1 MLPHLSSK
9 DYQRSIKKEFPYG
22 HCVRIQSPTRR
33 LADWLKKQIPSTSKI
48 SGLEIRNRKELLDIA
63 KILKLNNHEI
73 MVSFDVKSLFTNI
86 NRTLALKEIRE
97 YFEVKRQDCEN
108 KGLEI
113 NEMIEGF
120 RLCLDNIYFRY
131 GNKFYKQKDGTAMG
145 CPTSMII
152 ADIVMASVDKKAI
165 LIEGIRIWGRYIDD
179 VFAVIRKENLNEIM
193 GDKNDLRVLS
203 HGEIGIDG
211 ILGLPGFRALKLH
224 LSYDGSIRS
233 DYERKEDP
241 TKSAFLSSLQTIE
254 MSPQPPR
261 IPLNEIHTGHD
272 IFRAFSHCFCN
283 DIKDMGNGSTI
294 TAPKLRMLT
303 SKPVYRRQ
311 YPIPNKLV
319 SKVKALVDELE
330 EVGIVEGST
339 SLWNSPLFPVAKT
352 DGSVRITMDLRMI
365 NEATEFFP
373 FPIPRVEDNLRA
385 FAGAKVFSTL
395 DLTSGFFQIHIPESD
410 RDYFTFSLPWGRYR
424 FTRLPQGAKN
434 SAQVFQWAMNLV
446 LGDLLFK
453 CVRLYIDDVIVY
465 SDSHEQHVADL
476 VDGLLP
482 GMYGG
487 MSNIP
492 VPAPILIN
500 SQAAENW
507 RFFKSQWDNYQVAT
521 ELNKK
526 DNNVIRATFLSFIG
540 KDCFNVFL
548 NLDLK
553 EDEKNSLPKI
563 IEALD
568 NHFTPQKNVIYER
581 YIFNTSNQEE
591 NEGIDSYTNRL
602 RGLASSCEYD
612 ILTEELI
619 RDRIVLGIKDN
630 RVRKKLLMEP
640 KLNLSLAID
649 ICRTAEVTEQQITK
663 LTGQESED
671 VKWNR
676 KYERKKEATK
686 ATNETFE
693 DIINCHYCGSKHRKA
708 SCPAYGKICTWCNRK
723 NHFSKVCRLRI
734 QKPKQMNVRAIQEQ
748 DESSDEAVL
757 QLRRHYAA
765 GNIKKHKWMV
775 KLLFETANQT
785 VPLECQLDSGSTCN
799 IMSLDEYRW
808 VMQERSNNLDISN
821 ARLENFG
828 GVILKPVGQKYLDC
842 YFKEKKYNLL
852 CQIVNIN
859 QKPLLSAKTIEDLNL
874 VTKHDAV
881 YHLANSSCSRAE
893 SIINKYEDVF
903 KGLGMLP
910 KEYHIEI
917 EKEATPVQQHPRRIP
932 IGLKAE
938 FKRKLDDLEGRG
950 IIERV
955 QKSSSWIS
963 NLVLV
968 KKQNKL
974 RVCLDP
980 RDLNKVIKRP
990 HFRIPIIDEI
1000 LPSLNNAKIFT
1011 VIDAK
1016 DGFWQVKLDSQSSD
1030 LTTFW
1035 TPFGRYKWLR
1045 MPFGISAAPEEFQ
1058 RRLHEVIEGL
1068 EGVEVIADDILVF
1081 GKGNTTEDAIRD
1093 HNIKLEKL
1101 LMRAR
1106 ERNLKFN
1113 KDKIRLCSNHVNY
1126 MGHILSDEGLRPDP
1140 GKVEAIKAMSRP
1152 QNVREIQQYLGCIN
1166 YLTKFLPRISE
1177 VVQPLRVLTQKCKS
1191 WSWSEPQ
1198 EQAFMLS
1205 KELVTQAP
1213 VLKYFDPSLPVTIQ
1227 SDASDKGLGAVL
1239 LQGEQPVAYAS
1250 KALTNTETRYAQIE
1264 KECLSI
1270 VFACEHFYQY
1280 IAGGTK

>member
-1 MLPHLSSK
+1 
-9 DYQRSIKKEFPYG
+9 
-22 HCVRIQSPTRR
+22 
-33 LADWLKKQIPSTSKI
+33 
-48 SGLEIRNRKELLDIA
+48 
-63 KILKLNNHEI
+63 
-73 MVSFDVKSLFTNI
+73 
-86 NRTLALKEIRE
+86 
-97 YFEVKRQDCEN
+97 
-108 KGLEI
+108 
-113 NEMIEGF
+113 
-120 RLCLDNIYFRY
+120 
-131 GNKFYKQKDGTAMG
+131 
-145 CPTSMII
+145 
-152 ADIVMASVDKKAI
+152 
-165 LIEGIRIWGRYIDD
+165 
-179 VFAVIRKENLNEIM
+179 
-193 GDKNDLRVLS
+193 
-203 HGEIGIDG
+203 
-211 ILGLPGFRALKLH
+211 
-224 LSYDGSIRS
+224 
-233 DYERKEDP
+233 
-241 TKSAFLSSLQTIE
+241 
-254 MSPQPPR
+254 
-261 IPLNEIHTGHD
+261 
-272 IFRAFSHCFCN
+272 
-283 DIKDMGNGSTI
+283 
-294 TAPKLRMLT
+294 
-303 SKPVYRRQ
+303 
-311 YPIPNKLV
+311 
-319 SKVKALVDELE
+319 
-330 EVGIVEGST
+330 
-339 SLWNSPLFPVAKT
+339 
-352 DGSVRITMDLRMI
+352 
-365 NEATEFFP
+365 
-373 FPIPRVEDNLRA
+373 
-385 FAGAKVFSTL
+385 
-395 DLTSGFFQIHIPESD
+395 
-410 RDYFTFSLPWGRYR
+410 
-424 FTRLPQGAKN
+424 
-434 SAQVFQWAMNLV
+434 
-446 LGDLLFK
+446 
-453 CVRLYIDDVIVY
+453 
-465 SDSHEQHVADL
+465 
-476 VDGLLP
+476 
-482 GMYGG
+482 

-500 SQAAENW
+500 SQAAEIW
-507 RFFKSQWDNYQVAT
+507 RFLKANET
-521 ELNKK
+521 I
-526 DNNVIRATFLSFIG
+526 IRATFLSLIG
-540 KDCFNVFL
+540 KDCFN
-548 NLDLK
+548 
-553 EDEKNSLPKI
+553 I
-563 IEALD
+563 IEALN
-568 NHFTPQKNVIYER
+568 NHFTPQKNVIYEQ
-581 YIFNTSNQEE
+581 YIFNTLNQEE

-619 RDRIVLGIKDN
+619 RDRIVLGMKDN

-640 KLNLSLAID
+640 KLNLSSAID

-671 VKWNR
+671 VMKR
-676 KYERKKEATK
+676 PKLQMKHLKT
-686 ATNETFE
+686 
-693 DIINCHYCGSKHRKA
+693 INCRYCGSKHRKA
-708 SCPAYGKICTWCNRK
+708 SCPAY
-723 NHFSKVCRLRI
+723 
-734 QKPKQMNVRAIQEQ
+734 
-748 DESSDEAVL
+748 
-757 QLRRHYAA
+757 
-765 GNIKKHKWMV
+765 
-775 KLLFETANQT
+775 ANQT

-799 IMSLDEYRW
+799 IMSLDDYRW

-828 GVILKPVGQKYLDC
+828 GVILKP
-842 YFKEKKYNLL
+842 
-852 CQIVNIN
+852 IVDIN

-938 FKRKLDDLEGRG
+938 FKRNLDDLEGRG

-963 NLVLV
+963 YLVLV

-980 RDLNKVIKRP
+980 RDPNKVIKRP
-990 HFRIPIIDEI
+990 HFQIPTIDEI

-1016 DGFWQVKLDSQSSD
+1016 DGFWQVKLDTQSSD

-1081 GKGNTTEDAIRD
+1081 GKGNTTEDAIRYY
-1093 HNIKLEKL
+1093 NIKLEQL

-1106 ERNLKFN
+1106 ERNLNLTKTKF
-1113 KDKIRLCSNHVNY
+1113 DCVQI
-1126 MGHILSDEGLRPDP
+1126 IPDP

-1166 YLTKFLPRISE
+1166 YLTKFLPRLSE
-1177 VVQPLRVLTQKCKS
+1177 VVQPLRVLTQKCMS

-1198 EQAFMLS
+1198 EQAFILS

-1239 LQGEQPVAYAS
+1239 LQEEQPVAYAS
-1250 KALTNTETRYAQIE
+1250 KALTNTKTRYAQIE

-1280 IAGGTK
+1280 IAGGTKVHIETDHKPLENIFKMYIHQVPKRLQRMLLRLQRYNLEVKYKPGKQMYISDCLSRKYLMKTGDRNELNLEVYLNDDKSIYQEIENIKLIEFVNISTATAEQIGQQNCKDQTMQVLVNLIRKGWPKSKYKVPREAMEYWKFRDELTEQDGIIYKGQKVIIPKTLRSELLNRVHASHHGVAASLAKARQAIFWPGMNQSIKETVEKCKACLAYQPNQTKKPLCAMKLPFYHGIKSEWIFSL

>member
-1 MLPHLSSK
+1 
-9 DYQRSIKKEFPYG
+9 
-22 HCVRIQSPTRR
+22 
-33 LADWLKKQIPSTSKI
+33 
-48 SGLEIRNRKELLDIA
+48 
-63 KILKLNNHEI
+63 
-73 MVSFDVKSLFTNI
+73 
-86 NRTLALKEIRE
+86 
-97 YFEVKRQDCEN
+97 
-108 KGLEI
+108 
-113 NEMIEGF
+113 
-120 RLCLDNIYFRY
+120 
-131 GNKFYKQKDGTAMG
+131 
-145 CPTSMII
+145 
-152 ADIVMASVDKKAI
+152 
-165 LIEGIRIWGRYIDD
+165 
-179 VFAVIRKENLNEIM
+179 
-193 GDKNDLRVLS
+193 
-203 HGEIGIDG
+203 
-211 ILGLPGFRALKLH
+211 
-224 LSYDGSIRS
+224 
-233 DYERKEDP
+233 
-241 TKSAFLSSLQTIE
+241 
-254 MSPQPPR
+254 
-261 IPLNEIHTGHD
+261 
-272 IFRAFSHCFCN
+272 
-283 DIKDMGNGSTI
+283 
-294 TAPKLRMLT
+294 
-303 SKPVYRRQ
+303 
-311 YPIPNKLV
+311 
-319 SKVKALVDELE
+319 
-330 EVGIVEGST
+330 
-339 SLWNSPLFPVAKT
+339 
-352 DGSVRITMDLRMI
+352 
-365 NEATEFFP
+365 
-373 FPIPRVEDNLRA
+373 
-385 FAGAKVFSTL
+385 
-395 DLTSGFFQIHIPESD
+395 
-410 RDYFTFSLPWGRYR
+410 
-424 FTRLPQGAKN
+424 
-434 SAQVFQWAMNLV
+434 
-446 LGDLLFK
+446 
-453 CVRLYIDDVIVY
+453 
-465 SDSHEQHVADL
+465 
-476 VDGLLP
+476 
-482 GMYGG
+482 

-507 RFFKSQWDNYQVAT
+507 SFLKSKWDNYQVAT

-526 DNNVIRATFLSFIG
+526 DNNVIRATFLSLIG
-540 KDCFNVFL
+540 KVCFNVFL

-563 IEALD
+563 IEALN
-568 NHFTPQKNVIYER
+568 NHFTPQNNVIYER

-619 RDRIVLGIKDN
+619 RDRIVSGIKDN
-630 RVRKKLLMEP
+630 R
-640 KLNLSLAID
+640 
-649 ICRTAEVTEQQITK
+649 
-663 LTGQESED
+663 TGQESED

-676 KYERKKEATK
+676 KYERKQGSDRKTK
-686 ATNETFE
+686 ETFE
-693 DIINCHYCGSKHRKA
+693 DIINCRYCGSKHRKA
-708 SCPAYGKICTWCNRK
+708 SCPAY
-723 NHFSKVCRLRI
+723 V
-734 QKPKQMNVRAIQEQ
+734 
-748 DESSDEAVL
+748 
-757 QLRRHYAA
+757 
-765 GNIKKHKWMV
+765 
-775 KLLFETANQT
+775 NQT
-785 VPLECQLDSGSTCN
+785 VPLEFQLDSGSTCN
-799 IMSLDEYRW
+799 IMSLDDYRW

-852 CQIVNIN
+852 FLIVNIN

-893 SIINKYEDVF
+893 STINKYEDVF
-903 KGLGMLP
+903 KGLGMLS

-950 IIERV
+950 IIERL

-980 RDLNKVIKRP
+980 RDLNKVIKIP
-990 HFRIPIIDEI
+990 HFQIPTIDEI
-1000 LPSLNNAKIFT
+1000 LPSLNNAKKFT
-1011 VIDAK
+1011 VIK
-1016 DGFWQVKLDSQSSD
+1016 MVFGNSD

-1035 TPFGRYKWLR
+1035 TPLGRYKCLR

-1093 HNIKLEKL
+1093 HNIKLEQL

-1166 YLTKFLPRISE
+1166 YLTKFLPRLSE
-1177 VVQPLRVLTQKCKS
+1177 VVQPLRVLTQKCMS

-1198 EQAFMLS
+1198 EQAFILS

-1213 VLKYFDPSLPVTIQ
+1213 VLTYFDPSLPVTIQ

-1239 LQGEQPVAYAS
+1239 LQEEQPVAYAS

-1270 VFACEHFYQY
+1270 VFACKHFYQY
-1280 IAGGTK
+1280 IAGGTKVHIETDHKPLENIFKMYIHQVPKRLQRMLLRLQRYNLEVKYKPGKQMYISDCLSRKYIMKTGERNELNFEVYLNDDKSIYQEIENIKLIEFVNISTATAEQIRQQNCKNQTMQVLVNLIRKGWPESKYKVPREAMEYWKFRDELTEQDGIIYKGQKVIIPKTLRSELINRVHASHHGVAASLAKARQAIFWPGMNQSIKETVEKCKACLAYQPNQTKEPLMCHETPILPWNKIGMDIFSVETTQYIITLLGTRYTRTYYFRIHNRMLRHGIPETLITDNGPQFISHEFQKFLKTWKVVQITSSPYHSQSNGKAESAVKSAKMLVKKAKHEQEDLWLAILEWRNTPLKDLGFSPNQALISRRTQTLIPIHKNLLKPEVQLNV

>member
-1 MLPHLSSK
+1 
-9 DYQRSIKKEFPYG
+9 
-22 HCVRIQSPTRR
+22 
-33 LADWLKKQIPSTSKI
+33 
-48 SGLEIRNRKELLDIA
+48 
-63 KILKLNNHEI
+63 
-73 MVSFDVKSLFTNI
+73 
-86 NRTLALKEIRE
+86 
-97 YFEVKRQDCEN
+97 
-108 KGLEI
+108 
-113 NEMIEGF
+113 
-120 RLCLDNIYFRY
+120 
-131 GNKFYKQKDGTAMG
+131 
-145 CPTSMII
+145 
-152 ADIVMASVDKKAI
+152 
-165 LIEGIRIWGRYIDD
+165 
-179 VFAVIRKENLNEIM
+179 
-193 GDKNDLRVLS
+193 
-203 HGEIGIDG
+203 
-211 ILGLPGFRALKLH
+211 
-224 LSYDGSIRS
+224 
-233 DYERKEDP
+233 
-241 TKSAFLSSLQTIE
+241 
-254 MSPQPPR
+254 
-261 IPLNEIHTGHD
+261 
-272 IFRAFSHCFCN
+272 
-283 DIKDMGNGSTI
+283 
-294 TAPKLRMLT
+294 
-303 SKPVYRRQ
+303 
-311 YPIPNKLV
+311 
-319 SKVKALVDELE
+319 
-330 EVGIVEGST
+330 
-339 SLWNSPLFPVAKT
+339 
-352 DGSVRITMDLRMI
+352 
-365 NEATEFFP
+365 
-373 FPIPRVEDNLRA
+373 
-385 FAGAKVFSTL
+385 
-395 DLTSGFFQIHIPESD
+395 
-410 RDYFTFSLPWGRYR
+410 
-424 FTRLPQGAKN
+424 
-434 SAQVFQWAMNLV
+434 
-446 LGDLLFK
+446 
-453 CVRLYIDDVIVY
+453 
-465 SDSHEQHVADL
+465 
-476 VDGLLP
+476 
-482 GMYGG
+482 

-507 RFFKSQWDNYQVAT
+507 SFFKSQWDNYQVAT

-526 DNNVIRATFLSFIG
+526 DNNVIRATFLSLIG

-563 IEALD
+563 IEALN

-591 NEGIDSYTNRL
+591 NECIDSYTNRL

-619 RDRIVLGIKDN
+619 RDRIIIESE
-630 RVRKKLLMEP
+630 KKLLMEP
-640 KLNLSLAID
+640 KLNVSSAID
-649 ICRTAEVTEQQITK
+649 ICRTAEVTEQQKTK

-676 KYERKKEATK
+676 KYERKKEAIK

-693 DIINCHYCGSKHRKA
+693 YIINCRYCRSNHRKA

-723 NHFSKVCRLRI
+723 NHFSKVCRFI
-734 QKPKQMNVRAIQEQ
+734 IHKPKQMNVRAIQEQ

-785 VPLECQLDSGSTCN
+785 VPLECQLDSRSTCN
-799 IMSLDEYRW
+799 IMSLDDYRW

-821 ARLENFG
+821 ARLEN
-828 GVILKPVGQKYLDC
+828 L
-842 YFKEKKYNLL
+842 
-852 CQIVNIN
+852 IVNIN

-893 SIINKYEDVF
+893 SIINKYKDVF

-917 EKEATPVQQHPRRIP
+917 EKEATSVQQHPRRIP

-950 IIERV
+950 ITEIV

-990 HFRIPIIDEI
+990 HFQIPTIDEI

-1011 VIDAK
+1011 VIDAE
-1016 DGFWQVKLDSQSSD
+1016 DGFWQVKFDSQSSD

-1081 GKGNTTEDAIRD
+1081 GKGNTTEDAIGD
-1093 HNIKLEKL
+1093 HNIKLEQL

-1106 ERNLKFN
+1106 ERNLKIN

-1166 YLTKFLPRISE
+1166 YLTKFLPRLSE
-1177 VVQPLRVLTQKCKS
+1177 VVQPLRVLTQKCMS

-1198 EQAFMLS
+1198 EQAFILS

-1227 SDASDKGLGAVL
+1227 SDASDRGLGAVL
-1239 LQGEQPVAYAS
+1239 LQEEQSVAYAS

-1280 IAGGTK
+1280 IAGGTKVHIETDHKPLENIFKMYIHQVPKRLQRMLLRLQRYNLEVKYKPGKQMYISDCLSRKYLMKTGDRNELNFEVYLNDDKSIYQEIENIKLIEFVNISTATAEQIRQQNLKIKQCKEAKEYWKFRDELTEQDGIIYKGQKVIIPKTLRSELLNRVHASHHGVAASLAKARPAIFWPGMNQSIKETVEKCKACLAYQPNQTKETLMCHETSILPWNKIGMDIFSVETTQYLITVDYYSSFWELDILEHTTSESIIECCKNNFSRHGIPETLITDNGPQFISREFQKFLKTWKVVQITSSPYHSQSNGKAESAVKSAKMLVKKAKHEQEDLWLAILEWRNTH

>member
-1 MLPHLSSK
+1 
-9 DYQRSIKKEFPYG
+9 
-22 HCVRIQSPTRR
+22 
-33 LADWLKKQIPSTSKI
+33 
-48 SGLEIRNRKELLDIA
+48 
-63 KILKLNNHEI
+63 
-73 MVSFDVKSLFTNI
+73 
-86 NRTLALKEIRE
+86 
-97 YFEVKRQDCEN
+97 
-108 KGLEI
+108 
-113 NEMIEGF
+113 
-120 RLCLDNIYFRY
+120 
-131 GNKFYKQKDGTAMG
+131 
-145 CPTSMII
+145 
-152 ADIVMASVDKKAI
+152 
-165 LIEGIRIWGRYIDD
+165 
-179 VFAVIRKENLNEIM
+179 
-193 GDKNDLRVLS
+193 
-203 HGEIGIDG
+203 
-211 ILGLPGFRALKLH
+211 
-224 LSYDGSIRS
+224 
-233 DYERKEDP
+233 
-241 TKSAFLSSLQTIE
+241 
-254 MSPQPPR
+254 
-261 IPLNEIHTGHD
+261 
-272 IFRAFSHCFCN
+272 
-283 DIKDMGNGSTI
+283 
-294 TAPKLRMLT
+294 
-303 SKPVYRRQ
+303 
-311 YPIPNKLV
+311 
-319 SKVKALVDELE
+319 
-330 EVGIVEGST
+330 
-339 SLWNSPLFPVAKT
+339 
-352 DGSVRITMDLRMI
+352 
-365 NEATEFFP
+365 
-373 FPIPRVEDNLRA
+373 
-385 FAGAKVFSTL
+385 
-395 DLTSGFFQIHIPESD
+395 
-410 RDYFTFSLPWGRYR
+410 
-424 FTRLPQGAKN
+424 
-434 SAQVFQWAMNLV
+434 
-446 LGDLLFK
+446 
-453 CVRLYIDDVIVY
+453 
-465 SDSHEQHVADL
+465 
-476 VDGLLP
+476 
-482 GMYGG
+482 

-492 VPAPILIN
+492 LPAPILIN

-526 DNNVIRATFLSFIG
+526 DNNVIRATFLSLIG
-540 KDCFNVFL
+540 KYCFNVFL

-640 KLNLSLAID
+640 KLNLSSVID

-708 SCPAYGKICTWCNRK
+708 SCPAY
-723 NHFSKVCRLRI
+723 
-734 QKPKQMNVRAIQEQ
+734 
-748 DESSDEAVL
+748 
-757 QLRRHYAA
+757 
-765 GNIKKHKWMV
+765 
-775 KLLFETANQT
+775 ANQT

-799 IMSLDEYRW
+799 IMSLDDYRW
-808 VMQERSNNLDISN
+808 VMQERSNNLDVSN
-821 ARLENFG
+821 ARLENLG
-828 GVILKPVGQKYLDC
+828 GVILKPVVQKYLDC
-842 YFKEKKYNLL
+842 YFEEKKYNLL
-852 CQIVNIN
+852 FQIVNIN

-917 EKEATPVQQHPRRIP
+917 EKEAKPVQQHPRRIP

-950 IIERV
+950 IIGRV

-968 KKQNKL
+968 RKQNKL

-990 HFRIPIIDEI
+990 HFQIPTIDEI

-1035 TPFGRYKWLR
+1035 TPFGR
-1045 MPFGISAAPEEFQ
+1045 
-1058 RRLHEVIEGL
+1058 RLHEVIEGL

-1093 HNIKLEKL
+1093 HNLKLEQL

-1106 ERNLKFN
+1106 KRNLKYN

-1126 MGHILSDEGLRPDP
+1126 MRHILSDEGLKPDP

-1166 YLTKFLPRISE
+1166 YLTKFLPRLSE
-1177 VVQPLRVLTQKCKS
+1177 VVQPLRVLTQKCMS

-1198 EQAFMLS
+1198 EQAFILS

-1239 LQGEQPVAYAS
+1239 LQEEQPVAYAS

-1280 IAGGTK
+1280 IAGGTKVHIETDQKPLENIFKMYIHQVPKRLQRMLLRLQRYNLEVKYKPGKQMYISDCLSRKYLMKTGDRNELNFEVYLNDDKSIYQEIENIKLIEFVNISTETAEQIRQQNCKDQTMQVLVNLIRKGWPKSKYKVPREAMEYWKFRDELTEQDGMIYKGQKVIYIIPKTLRSELLNRVHASHHGVAASLAKARQAIFWPGMNQSIKETVEKCKACLAYQPNQTKETIMCHETPILPWNKIGMDIFKVETTQYLITVDYYSSFWELDILEHTTSESIIECCKKNFSRHGIPETLITDNGPQFISREFQKFLKTWKVVQITSSPYHSQSNGKAESAVKSAKMLQEDLWLAILEWRNTPLKDLGFSPNQALISRRTQTLIPIHKNLLKPEVQLNARDLTKLNPGQSISVKLKEKDKWRMGKCISAQDPRSYIVEVDGHEYRRNRRDIRTLPSGLNLNEEYTDQNPQGEDFEPNENKVDPICESSTSMETPRSTDSGPRRTRSGRPIRTPSRYSD

>member
-1 MLPHLSSK
+1 
-9 DYQRSIKKEFPYG
+9 
-22 HCVRIQSPTRR
+22 
-33 LADWLKKQIPSTSKI
+33 
-48 SGLEIRNRKELLDIA
+48 
-63 KILKLNNHEI
+63 
-73 MVSFDVKSLFTNI
+73 
-86 NRTLALKEIRE
+86 
-97 YFEVKRQDCEN
+97 
-108 KGLEI
+108 
-113 NEMIEGF
+113 
-120 RLCLDNIYFRY
+120 
-131 GNKFYKQKDGTAMG
+131 
-145 CPTSMII
+145 
-152 ADIVMASVDKKAI
+152 
-165 LIEGIRIWGRYIDD
+165 
-179 VFAVIRKENLNEIM
+179 
-193 GDKNDLRVLS
+193 
-203 HGEIGIDG
+203 
-211 ILGLPGFRALKLH
+211 
-224 LSYDGSIRS
+224 
-233 DYERKEDP
+233 
-241 TKSAFLSSLQTIE
+241 
-254 MSPQPPR
+254 
-261 IPLNEIHTGHD
+261 
-272 IFRAFSHCFCN
+272 
-283 DIKDMGNGSTI
+283 
-294 TAPKLRMLT
+294 
-303 SKPVYRRQ
+303 
-311 YPIPNKLV
+311 
-319 SKVKALVDELE
+319 
-330 EVGIVEGST
+330 
-339 SLWNSPLFPVAKT
+339 
-352 DGSVRITMDLRMI
+352 
-365 NEATEFFP
+365 
-373 FPIPRVEDNLRA
+373 
-385 FAGAKVFSTL
+385 
-395 DLTSGFFQIHIPESD
+395 
-410 RDYFTFSLPWGRYR
+410 
-424 FTRLPQGAKN
+424 
-434 SAQVFQWAMNLV
+434 
-446 LGDLLFK
+446 
-453 CVRLYIDDVIVY
+453 
-465 SDSHEQHVADL
+465 
-476 VDGLLP
+476 
-482 GMYGG
+482 

-526 DNNVIRATFLSFIG
+526 DNNVIRATFLSLIG

-640 KLNLSLAID
+640 KLNLSSAID

-693 DIINCHYCGSKHRKA
+693 DIINCRYCGSKHRKA
-708 SCPAYGKICTWCNRK
+708 SCPAY
-723 NHFSKVCRLRI
+723 
-734 QKPKQMNVRAIQEQ
+734 
-748 DESSDEAVL
+748 
-757 QLRRHYAA
+757 
-765 GNIKKHKWMV
+765 
-775 KLLFETANQT
+775 ANQT

-799 IMSLDEYRW
+799 IMSLDDYRW

-828 GVILKPVGQKYLDC
+828 GVILKP
-842 YFKEKKYNLL
+842 
-852 CQIVNIN
+852 IVNIN

-990 HFRIPIIDEI
+990 HFQIPTIDEI

-1093 HNIKLEKL
+1093 HNIKLEQL
-1101 LMRAR
+1101 LKRAR

-1152 QNVREIQQYLGCIN
+1152 QNILHVDNETTICSRAPGGAPAPTARFTFWFSVNLILLIIAYTPEVTYLWLIYANREFQGVRWRQEEPWEAVEVLFVLLTAAKEDPGCLVYRGAACGGVPQYSGEPPTSGVFRASRRGTGDLEASDVPVPGVFFV
-1166 YLTKFLPRISE
+1166 LLPRRQE
-1177 VVQPLRVLTQKCKS
+1177 EHHPLRLGGAESGGGCVAWSPAACGPRELTC
-1191 WSWSEPQ
+1191 PR
-1198 EQAFMLS
+1198 
-1205 KELVTQAP
+1205 
-1213 VLKYFDPSLPVTIQ
+1213 YFDSKKTLAARPTVELPVEECPETPG
-1227 SDASDKGLGAVL
+1227 SRRHRESSGLLAGARGTWRLLMSRFLGSSSCSCHVESSSWDLAL
-1239 LQGEQPVAYAS
+1239 LQLPGNAIFQS
-1250 KALTNTETRYAQIE
+1250 FSTSSLR
-1264 KECLSI
+1264 LL
-1270 VFACEHFYQY
+1270 
-1280 IAGGTK
+1280 

>member
-1 MLPHLSSK
+1 
-9 DYQRSIKKEFPYG
+9 
-22 HCVRIQSPTRR
+22 
-33 LADWLKKQIPSTSKI
+33 
-48 SGLEIRNRKELLDIA
+48 
-63 KILKLNNHEI
+63 
-73 MVSFDVKSLFTNI
+73 
-86 NRTLALKEIRE
+86 
-97 YFEVKRQDCEN
+97 
-108 KGLEI
+108 
-113 NEMIEGF
+113 
-120 RLCLDNIYFRY
+120 
-131 GNKFYKQKDGTAMG
+131 
-145 CPTSMII
+145 
-152 ADIVMASVDKKAI
+152 
-165 LIEGIRIWGRYIDD
+165 
-179 VFAVIRKENLNEIM
+179 
-193 GDKNDLRVLS
+193 
-203 HGEIGIDG
+203 
-211 ILGLPGFRALKLH
+211 
-224 LSYDGSIRS
+224 
-233 DYERKEDP
+233 
-241 TKSAFLSSLQTIE
+241 
-254 MSPQPPR
+254 
-261 IPLNEIHTGHD
+261 
-272 IFRAFSHCFCN
+272 
-283 DIKDMGNGSTI
+283 
-294 TAPKLRMLT
+294 
-303 SKPVYRRQ
+303 
-311 YPIPNKLV
+311 
-319 SKVKALVDELE
+319 
-330 EVGIVEGST
+330 
-339 SLWNSPLFPVAKT
+339 
-352 DGSVRITMDLRMI
+352 
-365 NEATEFFP
+365 
-373 FPIPRVEDNLRA
+373 
-385 FAGAKVFSTL
+385 
-395 DLTSGFFQIHIPESD
+395 
-410 RDYFTFSLPWGRYR
+410 
-424 FTRLPQGAKN
+424 
-434 SAQVFQWAMNLV
+434 
-446 LGDLLFK
+446 
-453 CVRLYIDDVIVY
+453 
-465 SDSHEQHVADL
+465 
-476 VDGLLP
+476 
-482 GMYGG
+482 

-526 DNNVIRATFLSFIG
+526 DNNVIRATFLSLIG

-640 KLNLSLAID
+640 KLNLSSAID

-693 DIINCHYCGSKHRKA
+693 DIINCRYCGSKHRKA

-723 NHFSKVCRLRI
+723 NHFSKVCRFRI
-734 QKPKQMNVRAIQEQ
+734 QNPKQMNVRAIQEQ

-799 IMSLDEYRW
+799 IMSLDDYRW

-852 CQIVNIN
+852 FQIVNIN

-990 HFRIPIIDEI
+990 HFQIPTIDEI

-1093 HNIKLEKL
+1093 HNIKLEQL
-1101 LMRAR
+1101 LKRAR

-1152 QNVREIQQYLGCIN
+1152 QN
-1166 YLTKFLPRISE
+1166 TF
-1177 VVQPLRVLTQKCKS
+1177 
-1191 WSWSEPQ
+1191 
-1198 EQAFMLS
+1198 
-1205 KELVTQAP
+1205 
-1213 VLKYFDPSLPVTIQ
+1213 
-1227 SDASDKGLGAVL
+1227 
-1239 LQGEQPVAYAS
+1239 
-1250 KALTNTETRYAQIE
+1250 
-1264 KECLSI
+1264 
-1270 VFACEHFYQY
+1270 
-1280 IAGGTK
+1280 

>member
-1 MLPHLSSK
+1 
-9 DYQRSIKKEFPYG
+9 
-22 HCVRIQSPTRR
+22 
-33 LADWLKKQIPSTSKI
+33 
-48 SGLEIRNRKELLDIA
+48 
-63 KILKLNNHEI
+63 
-73 MVSFDVKSLFTNI
+73 
-86 NRTLALKEIRE
+86 
-97 YFEVKRQDCEN
+97 
-108 KGLEI
+108 
-113 NEMIEGF
+113 
-120 RLCLDNIYFRY
+120 
-131 GNKFYKQKDGTAMG
+131 
-145 CPTSMII
+145 
-152 ADIVMASVDKKAI
+152 
-165 LIEGIRIWGRYIDD
+165 
-179 VFAVIRKENLNEIM
+179 
-193 GDKNDLRVLS
+193 
-203 HGEIGIDG
+203 
-211 ILGLPGFRALKLH
+211 
-224 LSYDGSIRS
+224 
-233 DYERKEDP
+233 
-241 TKSAFLSSLQTIE
+241 
-254 MSPQPPR
+254 
-261 IPLNEIHTGHD
+261 
-272 IFRAFSHCFCN
+272 
-283 DIKDMGNGSTI
+283 
-294 TAPKLRMLT
+294 
-303 SKPVYRRQ
+303 
-311 YPIPNKLV
+311 
-319 SKVKALVDELE
+319 
-330 EVGIVEGST
+330 
-339 SLWNSPLFPVAKT
+339 
-352 DGSVRITMDLRMI
+352 
-365 NEATEFFP
+365 
-373 FPIPRVEDNLRA
+373 
-385 FAGAKVFSTL
+385 
-395 DLTSGFFQIHIPESD
+395 
-410 RDYFTFSLPWGRYR
+410 
-424 FTRLPQGAKN
+424 
-434 SAQVFQWAMNLV
+434 
-446 LGDLLFK
+446 
-453 CVRLYIDDVIVY
+453 
-465 SDSHEQHVADL
+465 
-476 VDGLLP
+476 
-482 GMYGG
+482 

-500 SQAAENW
+500 IQAAENW

-526 DNNVIRATFLSFIG
+526 DNNVIRATFLSLIG

-563 IEALD
+563 IEALN
-568 NHFTPQKNVIYER
+568 NHFTPQKNIIYDR

-602 RGLASSCEYD
+602 RGLASSYEYD
-612 ILTEELI
+612 ILTEDLI
-619 RDRIVLGIKDN
+619 RDRIVLGIK
-630 RVRKKLLMEP
+630 
-640 KLNLSLAID
+640 
-649 ICRTAEVTEQQITK
+649 
-663 LTGQESED
+663 
-671 VKWNR
+671 
-676 KYERKKEATK
+676 ATK

-693 DIINCHYCGSKHRKA
+693 DIINCRYCGSKHGKA

-734 QKPKQMNVRAIQEQ
+734 QKPKQMKVRAIQEQ

-757 QLRRHYAA
+757 QLRRPYAA

-775 KLLFETANQT
+775 KLLFETANQA
-785 VPLECQLDSGSTCN
+785 VSLECQLDSGSTCN
-799 IMSLDEYRW
+799 IMSLDDYRW

-842 YFKEKKYNLL
+842 YFKENKYNLL
-852 CQIVNIN
+852 FQIVNIN

-917 EKEATPVQQHPRRIP
+917 EKEATPVQQHLRRIP

-990 HFRIPIIDEI
+990 HFQIPTIDEI

-1093 HNIKLEKL
+1093 HNIKLKQL

-1152 QNVREIQQYLGCIN
+1152 QNEREIQQYLGCIN
-1166 YLTKFLPRISE
+1166 YLTKFLPRLSE
-1177 VVQPLRVLTQKCKS
+1177 VVQPLRVLTQKCMS

-1227 SDASDKGLGAVL
+1227 SDASDKGLVAVL
-1239 LQGEQPVAYAS
+1239 LQEEQPVAYAS
-1250 KALTNTETRYAQIE
+1250 KALTNTETRYTQIE

-1270 VFACEHFYQY
+1270 VFACEHFYQ
-1280 IAGGTK
+1280 

>member
-1 MLPHLSSK
+1 MEL
-9 DYQRSIKKEFPYG
+9 
-22 HCVRIQSPTRR
+22 QSETDNPAGEEETRE
-33 LADWLKKQIPSTSKI
+33 T
-48 SGLEIRNRKELLDIA
+48 
-63 KILKLNNHEI
+63 
-73 MVSFDVKSLFTNI
+73 
-86 NRTLALKEIRE
+86 
-97 YFEVKRQDCEN
+97 
-108 KGLEI
+108 
-113 NEMIEGF
+113 
-120 RLCLDNIYFRY
+120 
-131 GNKFYKQKDGTAMG
+131 
-145 CPTSMII
+145 
-152 ADIVMASVDKKAI
+152 
-165 LIEGIRIWGRYIDD
+165 
-179 VFAVIRKENLNEIM
+179 
-193 GDKNDLRVLS
+193 
-203 HGEIGIDG
+203 
-211 ILGLPGFRALKLH
+211 
-224 LSYDGSIRS
+224 
-233 DYERKEDP
+233 
-241 TKSAFLSSLQTIE
+241 
-254 MSPQPPR
+254 
-261 IPLNEIHTGHD
+261 
-272 IFRAFSHCFCN
+272 
-283 DIKDMGNGSTI
+283 
-294 TAPKLRMLT
+294 
-303 SKPVYRRQ
+303 
-311 YPIPNKLV
+311 
-319 SKVKALVDELE
+319 
-330 EVGIVEGST
+330 
-339 SLWNSPLFPVAKT
+339 
-352 DGSVRITMDLRMI
+352 
-365 NEATEFFP
+365 
-373 FPIPRVEDNLRA
+373 
-385 FAGAKVFSTL
+385 
-395 DLTSGFFQIHIPESD
+395 
-410 RDYFTFSLPWGRYR
+410 
-424 FTRLPQGAKN
+424 
-434 SAQVFQWAMNLV
+434 
-446 LGDLLFK
+446 
-453 CVRLYIDDVIVY
+453 
-465 SDSHEQHVADL
+465 
-476 VDGLLP
+476 
-482 GMYGG
+482 
-487 MSNIP
+487 SNIP

-526 DNNVIRATFLSFIG
+526 DYNVIRATFLSLIG

-563 IEALD
+563 IEALN

-591 NEGIDSYTNRL
+591 NEGIDSYANRL

-630 RVRKKLLMEP
+630 RVRKELLMEQ
-640 KLNLSLAID
+640 KLNLSSAND

-663 LTGQESED
+663 LTVQESED

-676 KYERKKEATK
+676 KYEQKKEATK
-686 ATNETFE
+686 ARATNETFE
-693 DIINCHYCGSKHRKA
+693 NIINCRYCGSKHRKA

-723 NHFSKVCRLRI
+723 NHFSKVCRLRF

-799 IMSLDEYRW
+799 IMSLDDYRW
-808 VMQERSNNLDISN
+808 VMQERSNNLDISI

-828 GVILKPVGQKYLDC
+828 GVILKP
-842 YFKEKKYNLL
+842 
-852 CQIVNIN
+852 IVNIN

-903 KGLGMLP
+903 KGLGMVP

-917 EKEATPVQQHPRRIP
+917 EKGATPVQQHPRRIP
-932 IGLKAE
+932 ISLKVE

-990 HFRIPIIDEI
+990 HFQIPTIDEI

-1093 HNIKLEKL
+1093 HNIKLEQL

-1113 KDKIRLCSNHVNY
+1113 KDNIRLCSN
-1126 MGHILSDEGLRPDP
+1126 I
-1140 GKVEAIKAMSRP
+1140 
-1152 QNVREIQQYLGCIN
+1152 
-1166 YLTKFLPRISE
+1166 ISC
-1177 VVQPLRVLTQKCKS
+1177 QLHGT
-1191 WSWSEPQ
+1191 
-1198 EQAFMLS
+1198 
-1205 KELVTQAP
+1205 
-1213 VLKYFDPSLPVTIQ
+1213 
-1227 SDASDKGLGAVL
+1227 
-1239 LQGEQPVAYAS
+1239 
-1250 KALTNTETRYAQIE
+1250 
-1264 KECLSI
+1264 
-1270 VFACEHFYQY
+1270 HFV
-1280 IAGGTK
+1280 

>member
-1 MLPHLSSK
+1 
-9 DYQRSIKKEFPYG
+9 
-22 HCVRIQSPTRR
+22 
-33 LADWLKKQIPSTSKI
+33 
-48 SGLEIRNRKELLDIA
+48 
-63 KILKLNNHEI
+63 
-73 MVSFDVKSLFTNI
+73 
-86 NRTLALKEIRE
+86 
-97 YFEVKRQDCEN
+97 
-108 KGLEI
+108 
-113 NEMIEGF
+113 
-120 RLCLDNIYFRY
+120 
-131 GNKFYKQKDGTAMG
+131 
-145 CPTSMII
+145 
-152 ADIVMASVDKKAI
+152 
-165 LIEGIRIWGRYIDD
+165 
-179 VFAVIRKENLNEIM
+179 
-193 GDKNDLRVLS
+193 
-203 HGEIGIDG
+203 
-211 ILGLPGFRALKLH
+211 
-224 LSYDGSIRS
+224 
-233 DYERKEDP
+233 
-241 TKSAFLSSLQTIE
+241 
-254 MSPQPPR
+254 
-261 IPLNEIHTGHD
+261 
-272 IFRAFSHCFCN
+272 
-283 DIKDMGNGSTI
+283 
-294 TAPKLRMLT
+294 
-303 SKPVYRRQ
+303 
-311 YPIPNKLV
+311 
-319 SKVKALVDELE
+319 
-330 EVGIVEGST
+330 
-339 SLWNSPLFPVAKT
+339 
-352 DGSVRITMDLRMI
+352 
-365 NEATEFFP
+365 
-373 FPIPRVEDNLRA
+373 
-385 FAGAKVFSTL
+385 
-395 DLTSGFFQIHIPESD
+395 
-410 RDYFTFSLPWGRYR
+410 
-424 FTRLPQGAKN
+424 
-434 SAQVFQWAMNLV
+434 
-446 LGDLLFK
+446 
-453 CVRLYIDDVIVY
+453 
-465 SDSHEQHVADL
+465 
-476 VDGLLP
+476 
-482 GMYGG
+482 

-526 DNNVIRATFLSFIG
+526 DNNVIRATFLSLIG

-640 KLNLSLAID
+640 KLNLSSAID

-693 DIINCHYCGSKHRKA
+693 DIINCRYCGSKHRKA
-708 SCPAYGKICTWCNRK
+708 SCPAY
-723 NHFSKVCRLRI
+723 
-734 QKPKQMNVRAIQEQ
+734 
-748 DESSDEAVL
+748 
-757 QLRRHYAA
+757 
-765 GNIKKHKWMV
+765 
-775 KLLFETANQT
+775 ANQT

-799 IMSLDEYRW
+799 IMSLDDYRW

-828 GVILKPVGQKYLDC
+828 GVILKP
-842 YFKEKKYNLL
+842 
-852 CQIVNIN
+852 IVNIN

-990 HFRIPIIDEI
+990 HFQIPTIDEI

-1093 HNIKLEKL
+1093 HNIKLEQL
-1101 LMRAR
+1101 LKRAR

-1152 QNVREIQQYLGCIN
+1152 QNHR
-1166 YLTKFLPRISE
+1166 F
-1177 VVQPLRVLTQKCKS
+1177 QPADLQR
-1191 WSWSEPQ
+1191 
-1198 EQAFMLS
+1198 
-1205 KELVTQAP
+1205 
-1213 VLKYFDPSLPVTIQ
+1213 YLPVAAVVP
-1227 SDASDKGLGAVL
+1227 DASGVGFCARESLLPDLATVNGRMMVTAWDFGLDHVAKEAVSFMA
-1239 LQGEQPVAYAS
+1239 EAV
-1250 KALTNTETRYAQIE
+1250 
-1264 KECLSI
+1264 
-1270 VFACEHFYQY
+1270 H
-1280 IAGGTK
+1280 